1 MFLCFL
7 ANNIHGFDLPY
18 LASYAVFPVLPIE
31 VMMWDMEDNKN
42 NLRDIRVSL
51 GLKQTDVAAM
61 LGHASPDR
69 ISHWEKGVAFPGVV
83 NLFKLSLIYRV
94 PPEQMYADLYQ
105 SLANKLQ
112 QKNGS
117 KSELGSNPFL
127 VQNGVC
133 GTKAPERLKNAWKS

>member
-1 MFLCFL
+1 
-7 ANNIHGFDLPY
+7 
-18 LASYAVFPVLPIE
+18 
-31 VMMWDMEDNKN
+31 MWDMEDNKN